1 MGGKKARD
9 QESRRPLSS
18 RAIRKRLN
26 AMEVD
31 LEKARAKRD
40 RAQAGLE
47 ALELA
52 ATELT
57 TALVKAELAER
68 LADELAQIADAAAV
82 PHVDPE
88 PEPEPA
94 AVEPE
99 PEPAAEPGAPVEH
112 EASDAGWVAPERP
125 VRSHPRRARH
135 PASERT

>member
-1 MGGKKARD
+1 MGGRKARE
-9 QESRRPLSS
+9 QESRAPLSS

-26 AMEVD
+26 AMAVD

-57 TALVKAELAER
+57 TALVKAERAER
-68 LADELAQIADAAAV
+68 LAEELAQVADAAAV
-82 PHVDPE
+82 PRVESEPAVVEPE

-99 PEPAAEPGAPVEH
+99 P
-112 EASDAGWVAPERP
+112 SDAGWVAPERP
-125 VRSHPRRARH
+125 VRSRPRQARH
-135 PASERT
+135 PASE